1 MKVPVYQ
8 KQTAP
13 AVPAVAQGKV
23 ARPAAENFAQNQYTR
38 LAQWSDTLR
47 NLPGAVDNFADK
59 FLRPVAH
66 DRQCTYLAQFQ
77 REK

>member
-23 ARPAAENFAQNQYTR
+23 ARPAAEN
-38 LAQWSDTLR
+38 LR
-47 NLPGAVDNFADK
+47 KTNIHGSSNGVI
-59 FLRPVAH
+59 R
-66 DRQCTYLAQFQ
+66 
-77 REK
+77 

>member
-13 AVPAVAQGKV
+13 AVPAVAQGNV

-59 FLRPVAH
+59 FLRALVPNGGLSGT
-66 DRQCTYLAQFQ
+66 Q
-77 REK
+77 KKP